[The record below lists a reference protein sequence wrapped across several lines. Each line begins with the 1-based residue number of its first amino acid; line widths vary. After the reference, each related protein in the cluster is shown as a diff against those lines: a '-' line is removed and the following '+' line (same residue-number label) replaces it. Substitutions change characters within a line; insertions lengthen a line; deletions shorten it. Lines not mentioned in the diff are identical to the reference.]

1 MNSSGASKRRR
12 PCRLRVLPAVVL
24 VALAM
29 NCAPAAASPHT
40 GSPHW
45 WQGMVFDDFDDFEV
59 TSRYWNYEY
68 GRPGIV
74 NHELQEYTDSRDN
87 VRIDALG
94 NLVIEARRT
103 GGGYTSGRLSTR
115 GKLDMMYGTITAR
128 IKAPSGQGIWPA
140 FWLLG
145 SDIDTVGWPECGEID
160 IMELVSSGTTYH
172 VSIHGPPAGSEYAD
186 SDAVSTQGPI
196 TDLTTDFHN
205 YWVTR
210 RPGRITIGVDQRTL
224 GEFTPD
230 SLPSY
235 ARWVFERPMY
245 AVLNVAVGGD
255 WPGPPDPTTPFP
267 ATMLVDWFS
276 YTP

>member
-1 MNSSGASKRRR
+1 MNLTRASQYRGLN
-12 PCRLRVLPAVVL
+12 RLRALLVV
-24 VALAM
+24 VFIAAAL
-29 NCAPAAASPHT
+29 NHAPAAASPHT

-45 WQGMVFDDFDDFEV
+45 WQGTVFDDFDDFTV
-59 TSRYWNYEY
+59 TSRHWNYEY
-68 GRPGIV
+68 GRPGIA
-74 NHELQEYTDSRDN
+74 NHELQEYTDSPEN
-87 VRIDALG
+87 VHLDGRG

-103 GGGYTSGRLSTR
+103 DNGYTSGRLSTH
-115 GKLDMMYGTITAR
+115 GKLDMMYGTVTAR

-172 VSIHGPPAGSEYAD
+172 VSIHGPPAGSPYAD
-186 SDAVSTQGPI
+186 SDAVSAQGNI
-196 TDLTTDFHN
+196 ADLTTDFHN

-210 RPGRITIGVDQRTL
+210 RPGRITIGIDLRTL
-224 GEFTPD
+224 GEFTPE
-230 SLPSY
+230 SLPAY

-255 WPGPPDPTTPFP
+255 WAGPPDETTQFP
-267 ATMLVDWFS
+267 ATMLVDWFR